1 MKQIALTDKT
11 GDYSR
16 KLEYI
21 CKKTPKKDKKAM
33 TYSRVIREL
42 IEARYYE
49 LKAKSESK

>member
-1 MKQIALTDKT
+1 MKQIGITDKT

-42 IEARYYE
+42 IESRYYE
-49 LKAKSESK
+49 LKASEK